1 MTDHLPSP
9 LEENINLTFFCLQK
23 VSISDLGNELFKFPG
38 CSHLLPGLIQDNN
51 TMCVELLTIYQY

>member
-1 MTDHLPSP
+1 MTDLLSPP

-23 VSISDLGNELFKFPG
+23 VSISDLRNELFKFPS
-38 CSHLLPGLIQDNN
+38 CSHLLPGFIQDNN